1 MHPGKS
7 QQQKYKL
14 LIKRHNYSFFGCKQ
28 RKLTMVSFSKEEIY
42 KKPISLAYT
51 INRTGETGLGRNA
64 GRQIPVRTCH

>member
-14 LIKRHNYSFFGCKQ
+14 LIKRHNTFFGCKQ

-42 KKPISLAYT
+42 RKPISLAYT
-51 INRTGETGLGRNA
+51 VNGTGETGLGRNA

>member
-28 RKLTMVSFSKEEIY
+28 WKLIMVSFSKEEIY
-42 KKPISLAYT
+42 RKPISLAYR
-51 INRTGETGLGRNA
+51 INRTGGTGLGRNA
-64 GRQIPVRTCH
+64 RSRYQ